1 MMINQPPLT
10 HKANPSNVFLYLSVV
25 FTMIQLVTR
34 PSPEMLKVIEVNI
47 VSFAGISLLLKD
59 LTQSKLYRKRRQD
72 INWEAQTKRKERS

>member
-1 MMINQPPLT
+1 MISQPPLT
-10 HKANPSNVFLYLSVV
+10 DEANVFLYLSVV